1 MFREI
6 RRKDRKLET
15 IEAVAIL
22 TKCHY
27 GVLSTVGEN
36 GYAYGVP
43 LSFVYINDSI
53 YFHCALEGTKLD
65 NIQTNNKVSFCVV
78 GDTMTLPDK
87 FSTNY
92 ESVVIFGKAVEVY
105 EAEKNE
111 ALLAFIEKYSSQYME
126 SGKEYIK
133 NAGDKAKVIKIC
145 IESITGKARR

>member
-22 TKCHY
+22 KKCHY

-92 ESVVIFGKAVEVY
+92 ESVVIFGKAVEVV

-111 ALLAFIEKYSSQYME
+111 ALLAFIDKYSSQYTE